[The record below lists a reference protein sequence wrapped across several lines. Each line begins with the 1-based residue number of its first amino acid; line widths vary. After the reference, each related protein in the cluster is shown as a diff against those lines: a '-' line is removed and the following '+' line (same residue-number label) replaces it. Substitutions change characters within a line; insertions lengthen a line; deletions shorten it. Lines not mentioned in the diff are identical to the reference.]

1 MKGGRERTTP
11 VRQRALDAMLPGDY
25 PDPSVLRVGET
36 FYLTTSSFEYYP
48 GLLIWK
54 STDLVR
60 WERVGHALR
69 RYVGSVYAPD
79 FIEHKGLYYIYF
91 PAGGTNWVVTA
102 PHPEGPWSEPVDLAV
117 GYYIDPGHATDDQG
131 RRYLF
136 LSEGYLVPLT
146 DDGLAVTGKPA
157 KVYEGWRYPADW
169 LGEGFCLESP
179 KIIRRE
185 GFYYLTVAEGGTAG
199 PATSHMV
206 VSSRA
211 RDLRGPWE
219 HAPHNPIV
227 HTASADER
235 WWSKGHGTIFDDPAG
250 RWHIVYHGYEKGYH
264 TLGRQALLE
273 RIEWTPDGWFRLR
286 KPAGRRPAGRCSDWL
301 GLSDEFA
308 SGHLGLQWQ
317 FWKECHPQRYSVG
330 GGLRLAGRGT
340 EVGNSSPLLCIPAH
354 HAYEVTCEVEA
365 PDGLLAGLALFY
377 DEAHGCGIGVT
388 GRRVAICHAHG
399 REDVGEWPA
408 GGRLTLKIRNDR
420 HQVSLL
426 YRTGDA
432 FTPLPRAYELSSWH
446 HNAFGGFL
454 SLRIALFAAGQ
465 GTAQFRNFRY
475 TEF

>member
-1 MKGGRERTTP
+1 MKSVMARTTP
-11 VRQRALDAMLPGDY
+11 MRQRAPDAMLPGDY

-54 STDLVR
+54 STDLIR
-60 WERVGHALR
+60 WQRVGHALR

-79 FIEHKGLYYIYF
+79 LVEHNGIYYIYF

-102 PHPEGPWSEPVDLAV
+102 PHPEGPWSEPIDLAV
-117 GYYIDPGHATDDQG
+117 GHIDPGHAVDEQG
-131 RRYLF
+131 RRFLH

-146 DDGLAVTGKPA
+146 ADGLAVTGKPE
-157 KVYEGWRYPADW
+157 KVYDGWGYPADW
-169 LGEGFCLESP
+169 LVEGFCLEAP
-179 KIIRRE
+179 KITRRN

-211 RDLRGPWE
+211 LNLRGPWE
-219 HAPHNPIV
+219 HSPYNPIV

-250 RWHIVYHGYEKGYH
+250 RWYVVYHGYEQGYH

-286 KPAGRRPAGRCSDWL
+286 KSASREPIGGCRDWI
-301 GLSDEFA
+301 GLSDDFA
-308 SGHLGLQWQ
+308 SDRLGLQWQ
-317 FWKECHPQRYSVG
+317 FWKDGDTQRYTVG
-330 GGLRLAGRGT
+330 GGLRLTGRGT

-354 HAYEVTCEVEA
+354 HAYEVTCEIDV
-365 PDGLLAGLALFY
+365 PDGVLAGLALFY
-377 DEAHGCGIGVT
+377 DEAHSFGIGVA
-388 GRRVAICHAHG
+388 GRRLAYC
-399 REDVGEWPA
+399 REHWHVDEGERPA
-408 GGRLTLKIRNDR
+408 GSRLTLKIRNDR

-426 YRTGDA
+426 YGTGDT
-432 FTPLPRAYELSSWH
+432 FTLLPRANDLSSWH

-465 GTAQFRNFRY
+465 GTAEFRNFRY
-475 TEF
+475 TAI